1 MTQLALVPLRL
12 DLRDAH
18 ADERGRDAFAFEPLA
33 SPYLEV
39 ADELVT
45 LLAYEA
51 TRNVAVAPVEIETP
65 VTTMTGTRLTNPK
78 PMVVPILRAGLGMAD
93 GAGVTVAQTPQG
105 VLTGV
110 KEALTRHRVWD
121 RFPTTGR
128 LA

>member
-1 MTQLALVPLRL
+1 MGAWGTGI
-12 DLRDAH
+12 D
-18 ADERGRDAFAFEPLA
+18 
-33 SPYLEV
+33 
-39 ADELVT
+39 T
-45 LLAYEA
+45 LGA
-51 TRNVAVAPVEIETP
+51 
-65 VTTMTGTRLTNPK
+65 
-78 PMVVPILRAGLGMAD
+78 LGMAD